1 MNVMY
6 GSFLLKEIECGH
18 KYCKSKC
25 VLYYDFVI
33 HIQMTFKKKKN
44 VKMKIIYNNQ
54 RYLYEIGYHEV
65 TYGLE
70 QARMVVFDINT
81 YKERMFLEI

>member
-1 MNVMY
+1 
-6 GSFLLKEIECGH
+6 
-18 KYCKSKC
+18 
-25 VLYYDFVI
+25 
-33 HIQMTFKKKKN
+33 MTFKKKKN

-70 QARMVVFDINT
+70 QARMVVFGINT